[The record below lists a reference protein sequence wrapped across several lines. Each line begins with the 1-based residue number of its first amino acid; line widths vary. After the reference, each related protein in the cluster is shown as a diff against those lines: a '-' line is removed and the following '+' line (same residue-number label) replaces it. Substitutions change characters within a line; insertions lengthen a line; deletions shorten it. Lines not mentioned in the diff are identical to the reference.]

1 MKSWHLEVPKIAH
14 FYWGGG
20 KLLYMRYLSIKT
32 FVKHNPD
39 WQVIFWYPKEP
50 FKGRSWYT
58 DMYPAKINE
67 ELCRDYTTEVMKITT
82 PMVVD
87 FKSLGARK
95 NLAEVH
101 KNDFIRVN
109 AMYLYGGL
117 WSDMDII
124 YFKSVNE
131 LEVNKP
137 ENKDKKVFVCIAAYG
152 HSTGFNMATP
162 ESEFFRELRDNLNR
176 CYQSTNYQCWG
187 PDMWN
192 RYFKTLDHI
201 KEGAEIG
208 MDAVYAHDC
217 HHVSELLVKSK
228 PRFTEHSIG
237 CHWYGG
243 NAIWPDYFNRT
254 HGGERNLPNCLIS
267 ELIEQV

>member
-1 MKSWHLEVPKIAH
+1 MGDWHLSVPKIAH

-32 FVKHNPD
+32 FIKYNPD

-50 FKGRSWYT
+50 FTGRSWYT
-58 DMYPAKINE
+58 DMYPAKIRE
-67 ELCRDYTTEVMKITT
+67 EICKDYLPEVMKITS
-82 PMVVD
+82 PMAVD

-137 ENKDKKVFVCIAAYG
+137 ENKDKQVFVCIAKLWPLYG
-152 HSTGFNMATP
+152 
-162 ESEFFRELRDNLNR
+162 
-176 CYQSTNYQCWG
+176 
-187 PDMWN
+187 
-192 RYFKTLDHI
+192 I
-201 KEGAEIG
+201 
-208 MDAVYAHDC
+208 
-217 HHVSELLVKSK
+217 
-228 PRFTEHSIG
+228 
-237 CHWYGG
+237 
-243 NAIWPDYFNRT
+243 
-254 HGGERNLPNCLIS
+254 
-267 ELIEQV
+267 

>member
-1 MKSWHLEVPKIAH
+1 MGDWHLSVPKIAH

-32 FVKHNPD
+32 FIKYNPD

-50 FKGRSWYT
+50 FTGRSWYT
-58 DMYPAKINE
+58 DMYPAKIRE
-67 ELCRDYTTEVMKITT
+67 EICKDYLPEVMKITS
-82 PMVVD
+82 PMAVD

-137 ENKDKKVFVCIAAYG
+137 ENKDKQVFVCIASYG
-152 HSTGFNMATP
+152 HSTGFNMATA
-162 ESEFFRELRDNLNR
+162 ESEFFMHLRDNLNR

-192 RYFKTLDHI
+192 RYFKTLAHI
-201 KEGAEIG
+201 KGGAEIG

-217 HHVSELLVKSK
+217 HHVGELLKEST

-243 NAIWPDYFNRT
+243 NTVWPDYFNHTR
-254 HGGERNLPNCLIS
+254 GGEINLPRCLIS
-267 ELIEQV
+267 DLIEQV